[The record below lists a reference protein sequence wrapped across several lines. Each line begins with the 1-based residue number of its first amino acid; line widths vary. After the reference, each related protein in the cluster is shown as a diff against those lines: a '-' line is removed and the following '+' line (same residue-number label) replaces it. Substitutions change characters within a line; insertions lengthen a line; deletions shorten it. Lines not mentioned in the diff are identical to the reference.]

1 MLTCTKKFFK
11 WHNRNWFECTY
22 DQTKPSNKFCLKM
35 GQYPGIVEKK
45 KFTKRTIVDNLELN
59 FYMDKFYF
67 CLKINI

>member
-1 MLTCTKKFFK
+1 
-11 WHNRNWFECTY
+11 
-22 DQTKPSNKFCLKM
+22 M